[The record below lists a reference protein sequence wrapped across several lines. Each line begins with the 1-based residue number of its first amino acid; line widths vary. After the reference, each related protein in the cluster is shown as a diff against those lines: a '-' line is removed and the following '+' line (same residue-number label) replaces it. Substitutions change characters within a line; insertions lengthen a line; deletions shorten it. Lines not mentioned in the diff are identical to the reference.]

1 MLHHLGELSSA
12 AVTAVLTGDP
22 DRVPALAE
30 AAGKPGRT
38 WTKRGYVC
46 VEVGLDDG
54 PVLVCST
61 GVGGPTTAI
70 VAEELQQLGV
80 PQLIRVGTCG
90 SMQEAVRA
98 DDLVISTGSVRDEGT
113 SHAYLP
119 PEFPAVPGFA
129 LTAALVDRARSENIA
144 VHTGLTH
151 CKDAYYAEK
160 PSGFPLAEHWRERW
174 STLKG
179 AGVLATEMEA
189 APLFAV
195 ASVRR
200 TRAAAMFVPVDDST
214 TPKRTLDALR
224 TAVRIACRAAQVVA
238 ETTETEGNGCAR

>member
-1 MLHHLGELSSA
+1 MLHHLGDLSSD

-30 AAGKPGRT
+30 AAGKPGT
-38 WTKRGYVC
+38 SWTKRGYVC
-46 VEVGLDDG
+46 VEVELDDG
-54 PVLVCST
+54 PGLVCST
-61 GVGGPTTAI
+61 GIGGPTTAI

-80 PQLIRVGTCG
+80 RQLIRVGTCG
-90 SMQEAVRA
+90 SMQKPVKA
-98 DDLVISTGSVRDEGT
+98 DDLVISTGSVRDDGT

-119 PEFPAVPGFA
+119 PEYPAVPDFA
-129 LTAALVDRARSENIA
+129 LTAAMVEEARREEIA
-144 VHTGLTH
+144 VHIGVTH

-160 PSGFPLAEHWRERW
+160 PSGFPLAEYWRERW
-174 STLKG
+174 AAMKG

-200 TRAAAMFVPVDDST
+200 MRAAAMFVPVDDST
-214 TPKRTLDALR
+214 TPERTLDALR
-224 TAVRIACRAAQVVA
+224 TATGIAFRAGQVVA
-238 ETTETEGNGCAR
+238 TQD

>member
-1 MLHHLGELSSA
+1 MLHHLGDLSSR

-22 DRVPALAE
+22 DRVPALAD
-30 AAGKPGRT
+30 AAGEPQMT

-46 VEVGLDDG
+46 VEVELDDG
-54 PVLVCST
+54 RGLICST
-61 GVGGPTTAI
+61 GIGGPTTAI
-70 VAEELQQLGV
+70 VAEELQQLGLR
-80 PQLIRVGTCG
+80 QLIRVGTCG
-90 SMQEAVRA
+90 SMQKPVKA

-119 PEFPAVPGFA
+119 PEYPAVPDFA
-129 LTAALVDRARSENIA
+129 LTAAVVEEARREGIA
-144 VHTGLTH
+144 VHTGVTH

-160 PSGFPLAEHWRERW
+160 PSGFPLADRWRERW
-174 STLKG
+174 AVMKA

-200 TRAAAMFVPVDDST
+200 MRAAAMFVPVDDST
-214 TPKRTLDALR
+214 TAERTLDALR
-224 TAVRIACRAAQVVA
+224 TATRIAFRAGRIVA
-238 ETTETEGNGCAR
+238 DPNY